1 MKYQK
6 WILIALVSW
15 LVGPINATLS
25 QIPLKDTE
33 TKAESS
39 KTTLSEEA
47 NSGRVYQAASC
58 GTRHAFRCPQNDR
71 PLQVQLAIKDVTKVL
86 KRLEGVQK
94 RDEKLY
100 TLEIE
105 GWRIQ
110 SKIDLL
116 LAKGMAKDKSFNE
129 SDLKQLLDKRID
141 NQIQRTNREIELIE
155 QRKASLMESIAKLT
169 NNRQSQVDKQYAN
182 MLKRLKGDKPKA
194 RDQAP

>member
-6 WILIALVSW
+6 WILIAFVSW
-15 LVGPINATLS
+15 LVGPVNATLS
-25 QIPLKDTE
+25 QISLKDTE
-33 TKAESS
+33 TKADA
-39 KTTLSEEA
+39 KTTLSEEQTA
-47 NSGRVYQAASC
+47 VAFIKQHHAELDTLLDILKTTDRSKYNS
-58 GTRHAFRCPQNDR
+58 
-71 PLQVQLAIKDVTKVL
+71 AIKDVTKVL

>member
-6 WILIALVSW
+6 WILIAFVSW
-15 LVGPINATLS
+15 LVGPVNATLS
-25 QIPLKDTE
+25 QISLKDTE
-33 TKAESS
+33 TKADA
-39 KTTLSEEA
+39 KTTLSEEQTA
-47 NSGRVYQAASC
+47 VAFIKQHHAELDTLLDVLKTTDRSKYNS
-58 GTRHAFRCPQNDR
+58 
-71 PLQVQLAIKDVTKVL
+71 AIKDVTKVL

>member
-15 LVGPINATLS
+15 LVGPVNATLS

-33 TKAESS
+33 TKADA
-39 KTTLSEEA
+39 KTTLSEEQTA
-47 NSGRVYQAASC
+47 VAFIKQHHAELDTLLDVLKTTDRSKYNS
-58 GTRHAFRCPQNDR
+58 
-71 PLQVQLAIKDVTKVL
+71 AIKDVTKVL

>member
-15 LVGPINATLS
+15 LVGPVNATLS

-33 TKAESS
+33 TKADA
-39 KTTLSEEA
+39 KTTLSEEQTA
-47 NSGRVYQAASC
+47 VAFIKQHHAELDTLLDILKTTDRSKYNS
-58 GTRHAFRCPQNDR
+58 
-71 PLQVQLAIKDVTKVL
+71 AIKDVTKVL

>member
-1 MKYQK
+1 MKDQK
-6 WILIALVSW
+6 WILIAFVSW
-15 LVGPINATLS
+15 LVGPINASLS
-25 QIPLKDTE
+25 QGPLKEPE
-33 TKAESS
+33 TKAEA
-39 KTTLSEEA
+39 KTPLSEEETA
-47 NSGRVYQAASC
+47 VAFIKRHHAELDALLDVLKTTDRSKYNS
-58 GTRHAFRCPQNDR
+58 
-71 PLQVQLAIKDVTKVL
+71 AIKDVTKVL

-155 QRKASLMESIAKLT
+155 LRKASLMESVTKLT